1 MRGFRAARSF
11 AFIAAFVG
19 AERSHAAPDTVP
31 PPAPAS
37 CGDKVAEFQSWV
49 AKLPA
54 PDNVLRYREIQS
66 DAPADPNLVVGDGAV
81 FARNETSPSVEMLR
95 RSIRIIG
102 DGTQVNDV
110 AELRPLLRDAAGKKP
125 DAATPR
131 PPLLLG
137 IDRDRR
143 WSEIVE
149 LVNTAAEA
157 GFSQLDFVL
166 QTSVKIAPPPS
177 AEDKDARRILAA
189 ALDERS
195 RLAAIEI
202 DRILKK
208 CDGSRE
214 VMGRMASFGG
224 QEKTKVLAAEMPPA
238 LRACD
243 CATTPRDLMTLL
255 WVWADPDQ
263 DGAIHREFIAARV
276 AIAKGKQQATTVK
289 ANKTA
294 RWSET
299 AAQVVAASKPGTPAV
314 VRFESS
320 AR

>member
-1 MRGFRAARSF
+1 MRGFRAAIVF
-11 AFIAAFVG
+11 AFIAFFVAAG
-19 AERSHAAPDTVP
+19 RSQSAPDALP
-31 PPAPAS
+31 PPAPVS

-49 AKLPA
+49 AKLSA
-54 PDNVLRYREIQS
+54 PDNVLRYRES
-66 DAPADPNLVVGDGAV
+66 HDDGPPDPNLVVGGGAV
-81 FARNETSPSVEMLR
+81 FAPNDTSPSVEMLR

-102 DGTQVNDV
+102 DNTAVTSV
-110 AELRPLLRDAAGKKP
+110 AELRPLLHDAAGNKP
-125 DAATPR
+125 DPARPR
-131 PPLLLG
+131 PPLILG

-149 LVNTAAEA
+149 LVNAAAEA

-177 AEDKDARRILAA
+177 AEDKDARRILTAA
-189 ALDERS
+189 PIERS
-195 RLAAIEI
+195 RLAAIEV

-208 CDGSRE
+208 CDGSRA
-214 VMGRMASFGG
+214 VMGHMAGVGG
-224 QEKTKVLAAEMPPA
+224 PEKMKVLAAEMPPA

-255 WVWADPDQ
+255 WVLADPDQ
-263 DGAIHREFIAARV
+263 DGAIHREFIGARV
-276 AIAKGKQQATTVK
+276 AIAKGKQPATMVK

-294 RWSET
+294 RWSEV

-314 VRFESS
+314 VRFELS